1 MGRPRQVTDEQIL
14 SATRRV
20 VLEHG
25 AQISLDVVAQE
36 VGVTSPALLKRYGTR
51 HALLIAALRPDD
63 AEFARLFE
71 VPPDDR
77 PFAEQL
83 ESMLDGLSK
92 YFNKTFP
99 CMMALREC
107 GIPREELEQTIKLPP
122 IVTGIRAMTRWL
134 GLMSKRGLIET
145 DAHESAATAII
156 GAVST
161 RTISRHLAKLQAS
174 TRSQREHQQ
183 ELAEMFAR
191 ALGAKTPKPPKKEP
205 RRRPAKARPRTRTAQ
220 S

>member
-1 MGRPRQVTDEQIL
+1 MKRSLKFNIRQKLLIGFAL
-14 SATRRV
+14 LLAA
-20 VLEHG
+20 L
-25 AQISLDVVAQE
+25 
-36 VGVTSPALLKRYGTR
+36 VGVGGYAIL
-51 HALLIAALRPDD
+51 
-63 AEFARLFE
+63 
-71 VPPDDR
+71 
-77 PFAEQL
+77 QL
-83 ESMLDGLSK
+83 
-92 YFNKTFP
+92 N
-99 CMMALREC
+99 
-107 GIPREELEQTIKLPP
+107 ELEQTIKLPP

-145 DAHESAATAII
+145 EAHESAATAII

-191 ALGAKTPKPPKKEP
+191 ALGAKTPQPPKKEP